1 MELNHNMSIEQLEN
15 KIYPVVTDSTGLVFK
30 ITSLRKKPI
39 ADFSIEDMR
48 ICISQNESLV
58 YLIPLAINQLTKDI
72 LAEGD
77 FYEGD
82 LIMAVIKSKKAFW
95 AENKKLWQDIISLC
109 EKNKKEIESS
119 FCRKEFINCYETFK
133 LIHKD

>member
-15 KIYPVVTDSTGLVFK
+15 KIYPVVTDSTRLVLK

-48 ICISQNESLV
+48 ICINQNESLV

-82 LIMAVIKSKKAFW
+82 LLMAVIKSEKAFW

-109 EKNKKEIESS
+109 EKSKNVIESS
-119 FCRKEFINCYETFK
+119 FCRKEFIKYYESFK
-133 LIHKD
+133 LIHKG

>member
-1 MELNHNMSIEQLEN
+1 MELNYNMSIEQLEN
-15 KIYPVVTDSTGLVFK
+15 KIYPVVTDSTGLVLK

-82 LIMAVIKSKKAFW
+82 LLMAVIKSEKAFW

-109 EKNKKEIESS
+109 EKSKNVIESS
-119 FCRKEFINCYETFK
+119 FCRKEFIRCYESFK
-133 LIHKD
+133 LIHKG